1 MSKEVVSN
9 PVAHKAAPLEA
20 AESGQRSTQRDGAA
34 REMHRDSYRPLSA
47 DAERNAG
54 TQDVVQEKLQD
65 KGQEKGTPGERSD
78 GKSVADVAEASS
90 KPKGSREEQEL
101 RKVLEEVRRDGSLVA
116 PEKQLQSLIDLRRMH
131 SPNETGLHHQE
142 VGKFS
147 TRQQYNPADRPDR
160 LERFTRQ
167 DINGAEAITRDYKG
181 RADQL
186 VQEESIRGKNS
197 QSYKRT
203 FEAGKGP
210 DGITSEEYARFSGDR
225 TVEGFK
231 KIFDPKANGE
241 GLKEHKWTKTDAG
254 EITIKEF
261 AGRKDGLLSFESVDK
276 GSDGTITSRIFA
288 DRADKLISEKEVSKG
303 SESSIARKFSDG
315 ATERIKTGA
324 DKSVDRTRTNADGS
338 SIVEHTSGDGKSR
351 ETQVRDSKNRVVSIN
366 GEDPRGKYVASEIA
380 GEGRDVITQR
390 KYMDGT
396 VVTKFPDGKSGPQ
409 GAREVVQETGKA
421 PKLFDARGKEISLPK
436 GDTASNRPLEV
447 ATRFNE
453 NGTVQK
459 TFADGSSSLTS
470 LKEHVQKSSPATL
483 GAEVRDLT
491 RLANNGSPETG
502 ATAVKGLF
510 KALQSEKTIPGQP
523 EKFYSAKNA
532 IRELSTGS
540 QTAPLVQAEA
550 LSQLASPDAQTR
562 SLSANIVTNNVE
574 NWGPK
579 DIKAITSSPSTEL
592 ANALGKLSPEQLKP
606 HKSAIEDGVKEA
618 AKHDPAETVDATR
631 GKIGAIG
638 ILAATGGAE
647 ALKAA
652 GYDVKDVNNFA
663 VLETKNGVKLTFD
676 KQPNNNLRLRSS
688 EAPGKMDGESESA
701 SFDSGTGEISKLT
714 MKDRYGEFIE
724 RSFKDTE
731 RGLVRQRSYDKSKLV
746 RTIFEGGEKDGKSS
760 QGHLEV
766 QHIPGKPPVI
776 IDAKGDKATSPTN
789 AAIPLATSFE
799 DPQQPRTVFSDGSV
813 LARPIKDY
821 VGMSDGKELAKH
833 SDKFENLAVSGSEPA
848 KQAGID
854 ALVKLYAGD
863 NPEHFKAAQ
872 DSLTRLSAKGL
883 GGEIGKSILESQSG
897 RQRLS
902 RESAATNRTISLIAG
917 TAGYPGLA
925 GAGLKIDRENNT
937 GTLSDGT
944 RYEFG
949 TNEKG
954 RLEAISMVDKDGK
967 RHDFDY
973 NEAGQLTGKRLSER
987 QGDEP
992 DSRRDKSDKSWSKY
1006 EGMQM
1011 PSIQKGWGPYQALEQ
1026 MRSEGKVDMSARELK
1041 AVAEFIRDRDFAKSG
1056 QNHYKTGDKLEMPKA
1071 EELAKIKA
1079 GLGAAP
1085 STEDESSTRRPRRES
1100 DSDYDREA
1108 GRRRRS
1114 RGRDSDV
1121 PRAERDNR
1129 DDAPQRETER
1139 RDGRDS
1145 RDRGDEPY
1153 DGGAADGVKMR
1164 RNFSDRKTFFRAQND
1179 SHSCS
1184 AFAMGMMAADHLKG
1198 SPISDKEATGFKKL
1212 AGTTSHGYRGSLDDM
1227 ASQLESVGLNTKA
1240 YKFNKFGKEELK
1252 ALDAELDKGHT
1263 AVARVQNDRTGNS
1276 HYIYVAGRDADGNYI
1291 IGDPDR
1297 RNKNN
1302 TGPVSPERLM
1312 KLMSNRMP
1320 DGGFVAGW
1328 AAKEGK
1334 AESIPGSIAYR
1345 NAHTRNIRDGADRR
1359 DRGRDDSRD
1368 AGHDRPDREG
1378 DDTKER
1384 DGRRSKL
1391 EVISSHRA
1399 KSSGY
1404 FPYNDSMEG
1413 GHFDRLGKP
1422 LRTLQDYLAGRADYV
1437 SVAMDRHV
1445 APYGTRIR
1453 IPELEAKYGR
1463 EIDFRLVD
1471 TGRAFKNKGTSK
1483 IDICVKTRQ
1492 QTYED
1497 TINGHLTVQ
1506 FVRERQ
1512 GHDASPDSRSDAGR
1526 NRRDRRDHSDRRSR
1540 PGDEGDHYRNSR
1552 RPRADEGRDDTKDDA
1567 ERRAARDDQRPASG
1581 QVRLKGG
1588 LKPVVVIDAGH
1599 GGHDPGAT
1607 VQGVQEKRIT
1617 QDIATRVSKHL
1628 QRMGIVVQRTNPEGD
1643 FRALSE
1649 RSSFANRTLGTDDG
1663 RRPSDR
1669 QIADAFVSIHANH
1682 DGVNKRG
1689 GGRARGFQTYYH
1701 GARSGD
1707 GSNEL
1712 ADTIHRTVVNSDSLD
1727 VKDSGLKGNKA
1738 FHVIRKPKSPA
1749 VLLETG
1755 FLTNDRDRANLS
1767 SHEYRESM
1775 AKRIALGIAR
1785 YLNGRNPR
1793 TRP

>member
-20 AESGQRSTQRDGAA
+20 AESRQKSTQRDGAA
-34 REMHRDSYRPLSA
+34 QEMHRDSYRPLSA

-54 TQDVVQEKLQD
+54 TQD
-65 KGQEKGTPGERSD
+65 KGQEKGTPGERND
-78 GKSVADVAEASS
+78 NKSVVDLADSSS

-160 LERFTRQ
+160 LQRFTRQ

-186 VQEESIRGKNS
+186 VQEESIRGKHS
-197 QSYKRT
+197 QSYRRT
-203 FEAGKGP
+203 FEEGKGP

-261 AGRKDGLLSFESVDK
+261 SGRKDGLLSFESVDK
-276 GSDGTITSRIFA
+276 GADGTITSRIFA

-366 GEDPRGKYVASEIA
+366 GEDPRGKYVANEIA

-396 VVTKFPDGKSGPQ
+396 VVTKFPDGKSGPH
-409 GAREVVQETGKA
+409 GAREVVQEAGKA

-470 LKEHVQKSSPATL
+470 LKEHVEKSSPATL

-510 KALQSEKTIPGQP
+510 KALQSEKNIPGQP

-550 LSQLASPDAQTR
+550 LGQLASPDAQTR

-714 MKDRYGEFIE
+714 MKDRYGEFTE

-760 QGHLEV
+760 QDHLEV

-776 IDAKGDKATSPTN
+776 IDAKGDKATAPTN

-813 LARPIKDY
+813 LTRPIKDY

-833 SDKFENLAVSGSEPA
+833 SDKFENLAVNGSEPA

-872 DSLTRLSAKGL
+872 ESLTRLSAKGL

-954 RLEAISMVDKDGK
+954 RLEAISMVDKAGK
-967 RHDFDY
+967 RHDFEY

-1006 EGMQM
+1006 EGMLM

-1026 MRSEGKVDMSARELK
+1026 MRSEGKVDMSAREMK

-1079 GLGAAP
+1079 GLGATP
-1085 STEDESSTRRPRRES
+1085 NTEDESSARGPRRES
-1100 DSDYDREA
+1100 ESESDSDREA

-1114 RGRDSDV
+1114 RGRDRDV
-1121 PRAERDNR
+1121 PRAERDDR
-1129 DDAPQRETER
+1129 DDAPQRETDR
-1139 RDGRDS
+1139 RDGRES

-1240 YKFNKFGKEELK
+1240 YKFNKFGKEEMK

-1320 DGGFVAGW
+1320 NGGFVAGW

-1334 AESIPGSIAYR
+1334 AENIPGSIAYR
-1345 NAHTRNIRDGADRR
+1345 NAHTRNIRDG
-1359 DRGRDDSRD
+1359 
-1368 AGHDRPDREG
+1368 
-1378 DDTKER
+1378 
-1384 DGRRSKL
+1384 
-1391 EVISSHRA
+1391 
-1399 KSSGY
+1399 
-1404 FPYNDSMEG
+1404 
-1413 GHFDRLGKP
+1413 
-1422 LRTLQDYLAGRADYV
+1422 
-1437 SVAMDRHV
+1437 
-1445 APYGTRIR
+1445 
-1453 IPELEAKYGR
+1453 
-1463 EIDFRLVD
+1463 
-1471 TGRAFKNKGTSK
+1471 
-1483 IDICVKTRQ
+1483 
-1492 QTYED
+1492 
-1497 TINGHLTVQ
+1497 
-1506 FVRERQ
+1506 
-1512 GHDASPDSRSDAGR
+1512 
-1526 NRRDRRDHSDRRSR
+1526 SDRRNR
-1540 PGDEGDHYRNSR
+1540 PGDESDHDRNSR
-1552 RPRADEGRDDTKDDA
+1552 RRRDDTRDDA
-1567 ERRAARDDQRPASG
+1567 ERRAARDDQRPAPD

-1607 VQGVQEKRIT
+1607 VQGVQEKKIT

-1649 RSSFANRTLGTDDG
+1649 RSGFANRTLGTDDG

-1701 GARSGD
+1701 GAKSGD

-1767 SHEYRESM
+1767 SPEYRESM

>member
-9 PVAHKAAPLEA
+9 PAAHRAAPLEA
-20 AESGQRSTQRDGAA
+20 AESKQRTTQRDGAA
-34 REMHRDSYRPLSA
+34 QEMHRDSYKPSSM
-47 DAERNAG
+47 DAERNTG
-54 TQDVVQEKLQD
+54 TQD
-65 KGQEKGTPGERSD
+65 KGQEKSLDKGQEKAQEKGPLSERTD
-78 GKSVADVAEASS
+78 NKSVADAADFSS
-90 KPKGSREEQEL
+90 KPKGSPEEREL
-101 RKVLEEVRRDGSLVA
+101 RKVLDDVRRDGSLVA
-116 PEKQLQSLIDLRRMH
+116 PEKQLKSLIDLRRMH

-147 TRQQYNPADRPDR
+147 TRQEYNPADRPDR
-160 LERFTRQ
+160 LQRFTRQ
-167 DINGAEAITRDYKG
+167 DINGAETITRDYHG
-181 RADQL
+181 RVDQL
-186 VQEESIRGKNS
+186 LQEESARGKNS
-197 QSYKRT
+197 QSYKRV
-203 FEAGKGP
+203 FQEGKGP
-210 DGITSEEYARFSGDR
+210 EGLTSEEYARVNGDKL
-225 TVEGFK
+225 VEAFK
-231 KIFDPKANGE
+231 KVYDPKANAE
-241 GLKEHKWTKTDAG
+241 GLKEHSWTKTDKG
-254 EITIKEF
+254 EITIKDF
-261 AGRKDGLLSFESVDK
+261 AGRKDGLVSFENVDK
-276 GSDGTITSRIFA
+276 GADGTVKSRIFA
-288 DRADKLISEKEVSKG
+288 NRGDKLISENEVSKG
-303 SESSIARKFSDG
+303 DESSIARKYSDG
-315 ATERIKTGA
+315 AIERIKTGA
-324 DKSVDRTRTNADGS
+324 DKSVDRTRTNADGT

-351 ETQVRDSKNRVVSIN
+351 ETQVRDSKNRVISIN

-390 KYMDGT
+390 KYLDGT
-396 VVTKFPDGKSGPQ
+396 TVTKFPDGKSGPQ
-409 GAREVVQETGKA
+409 GAREVVQEAGKQ
-421 PKLFDARGKEISLPK
+421 PRLFDAQGKEISTPKHK
-436 GDTASNRPLEV
+436 GDVPDKGPLEV

-459 TFADGSSSLTS
+459 TFADGSNTLTS
-470 LKEHVQKSSPATL
+470 LKDHVEKSSPATL
-483 GAEVRDLT
+483 GKEVRDLT
-491 RLANNGSPETG
+491 KLAKTGSTDTSS
-502 ATAVKGLF
+502 AAINGLF
-510 KALQSEKTIPGQP
+510 KALQSEHQVPGQP
-523 EKFYSAKNA
+523 EKFFSAKFA
-532 IRELSTGS
+532 LQELRTGS
-540 QTAPLVQAEA
+540 NTAPIVQAEA
-550 LSQLASPDAQTR
+550 LNQLASPDSHTR
-562 SLSANIVTNNVE
+562 SVSANLVANNVE
-574 NWGPK
+574 HWGPK
-579 DIKAITSSPSTEL
+579 DVKAITSNPSIEMAT
-592 ANALGKLSPEQLKP
+592 ALSKLTPEQLKP
-606 HKSAIEDGVKEA
+606 HKSAIEEGVKEA

-631 GKIGAIG
+631 GKFGAIG
-638 ILAATGGAE
+638 VLAATGGAE

-663 VLETKNGVKLTFD
+663 VIETKNGIKLTFD
-676 KQPNNNLRLRSS
+676 KQPNSALRLRSA
-688 EAPGKMDGESESA
+688 EGPGKMDGDSESA
-701 SFDSGTGEISKLT
+701 SFDAGTGEISKLT
-714 MKDRYGEFIE
+714 TRDRYGEFTE
-724 RSFKDTE
+724 RAFKDTE

-746 RTIFEGGEKDGKSS
+746 RTIFEGSDKEGKS
-760 QGHLEV
+760 GNMEV
-766 QHIPGKPPVI
+766 QHIPGKPPVV
-776 IDAKGDKATSPTN
+776 IDAKGDKATAPTN

-799 DPQQPRTVFSDGSV
+799 DPQQPKTVFSDGSV
-813 LARPIKDY
+813 LTRPIKDY

-833 SDKFENLAVSGSEPA
+833 TDKFETLAVNGSEPA

-872 DSLTRLSAKGL
+872 EALVRLSAKGL

-902 RESAATNRTISLIAG
+902 RESAATNKTVSLIAA

-925 GAGLKIDRENNT
+925 GAGLKIDHDNNT
-937 GTLSDGT
+937 GTLADGT

-949 TNEKG
+949 TTDKG
-954 RLEAISMVDKDGK
+954 RMQPISMVDKEGK

-973 NEAGQLTGKRLSER
+973 NEAGQMTGKHLSDR
-987 QGDEP
+987 QGDAP
-992 DSRRDKSDKSWSKY
+992 TKKTTDNSWSKY
-1006 EGMQM
+1006 EGMKM

-1026 MRSEGKVDMSARELK
+1026 MRSEGKIEMSGKEMK

-1056 QNHYKTGDKLEMPKA
+1056 EKFYKTGDKLEMPSA
-1071 EELAKIKA
+1071 AELAKIKA
-1079 GLGAAP
+1079 GVGSAP
-1085 STEDESSTRRPRRES
+1085 NSADESSARRQRRES
-1100 DSDYDREA
+1100 ESQPDAATHRNS
-1108 GRRRRS
+1108 RRRS
-1114 RGRDSDV
+1114 RSRGIEPHV
-1121 PRAERDNR
+1121 PGSERD
-1129 DDAPQRETER
+1129 ER
-1139 RDGRDS
+1139 RDAPERETDRERGYRPDGRDKS
-1145 RDRGDEPY
+1145 EEPY
-1153 DGGAADGVKMR
+1153 DGGAADGVNMR
-1164 RNFSDRKTFFRAQND
+1164 RTFNDRKTFFRAQND

-1227 ASQLESVGLNTKA
+1227 ASQLKSVGLNTKA
-1240 YKFNKFGKEELK
+1240 YKFDKFGDEEMK
-1252 ALDAELDKGHT
+1252 ALNAELDKGHT

-1276 HYIYVAGRDADGNYI
+1276 HYIYVAGRDNDGNYI

-1302 TGPVSPERLM
+1302 TGPISPERLK

-1334 AESIPGSIAYR
+1334 AENIPGSIAFR
-1345 NAHTRNIRDGADRR
+1345 NAHTRNSRDGADGR
-1359 DRGRDDSRD
+1359 DRRREGSRD
-1368 AGHDRPDREG
+1368 AGGDRTEREG
-1378 DDTKER
+1378 DDTGER

-1413 GHFDRLGKP
+1413 GHFDRKGKP

-1437 SVAMDRHV
+1437 SVAMDRNV

-1512 GHDASPDSRSDAGR
+1512 GQDASSDSRPDAR
-1526 NRRDRRDHSDRRSR
+1526 KNRPAS
-1540 PGDEGDHYRNSR
+1540 EGDHYRNSR
-1552 RPRADEGRDDTKDDA
+1552 RRDDAGRDDA
-1567 ERRAARDDQRPASG
+1567 ERRAARDDQKQAPG

-1588 LKPVVVIDAGH
+1588 LRPVVVIDAGH
-1599 GGHDPGAT
+1599 GGHDSGAT

-1617 QDIATRVSKHL
+1617 QDIATRVSNYL
-1628 QRMGIVVQRTNPEGD
+1628 QRMGIAVERTNPHGG
-1643 FRALSE
+1643 FRELSE
-1649 RSSFANRTLGTDDG
+1649 RSSIANRVLGKEEG

-1669 QIADAFVSIHANH
+1669 HIADAFVSIHANH
-1682 DGVNKRG
+1682 DGSNKRG

-1701 GARSGD
+1701 GAKSGD
-1707 GSNEL
+1707 GSDEL
-1712 ADTIHRTVVNSDSLD
+1712 ADTIHRTVVNADGLD
-1727 VKDSGLKGNKA
+1727 VTDAGKSSKKA

-1767 SHEYRESM
+1767 KPEYRDDM

-1793 TRP
+1793 TKP